1 MPWEEKTVGQV
12 REEFIN
18 MVQRGDYSMSEICR
32 QFGISRKTGY
42 KWLER
47 YNAGE
52 ALADKSQ
59 APLHQANKTNRETE
73 LLILSLRGEHPAWGP
88 RKLKR
93 RLEDLG
99 YSGLPAVSTVAEIL
113 RRNGQIIEEESRK
126 HRPIKRFEKEQAN
139 ELWQMDFKGQ
149 FPLMDGSLCFPLT
162 LLDDHSRFSLCLDAK
177 SGQKGMDVNSS
188 LVRLFHTYGLPNAIL
203 CDNGK
208 PWGDNRQ
215 GISSMDV
222 WFMQLDILP
231 IHIRPHH
238 PQTQGKEERFHLTLE
253 KELLQRCT
261 FGDQRQAQRH
271 FDHWRKIYN
280 RDRPHEALNLDVPEK
295 HYSPS
300 QRKIPHELPEPEYP
314 HGAITRKTH
323 NGLIRFEG
331 KAYYLSDSFDG
342 KYLEL
347 RKRDT
352 GMVDVLFGHFKVA
365 SINPFDKEL
374 FSKKISLFNP

>member
-1 MPWEEKTVGQV
+1 MPWEEKTVAQM

-18 MVQRGDYSMSEICR
+18 MVQQGNYSMTEICR
-32 QFGISRKTGY
+32 QFGVSRKTGY

-47 YNAGE
+47 YKAGE
-52 ALADKSQ
+52 GLEDKSR
-59 APLHQANKTNRETE
+59 APLHQANKTSRETE
-73 LLILSLRGEHPAWGP
+73 LLILSLREEHPAWGP

-93 RLEDLG
+93 RLADLG

-113 RRNGQIIEEESRK
+113 RRNGQISEQESRK

-149 FPLMDGSLCFPLT
+149 FPLMDGSQCFPLT

-177 SGQKGMDVNSS
+177 AGQKGADVSDS

-208 PWGDNRQ
+208 PWGGNRQ

-222 WFMQLDILP
+222 WFMQLGILP

-238 PQTQGKEERFHLTLE
+238 PQTQGKEERFHLTLD

-261 FGDQRQAQRH
+261 FDNQRQAQRH
-271 FDHWRKIYN
+271 FDW
-280 RDRPHEALNLDVPEK
+280 
-295 HYSPS
+295 
-300 QRKIPHELPEPEYP
+300 
-314 HGAITRKTH
+314 
-323 NGLIRFEG
+323 
-331 KAYYLSDSFDG
+331 
-342 KYLEL
+342 
-347 RKRDT
+347 
-352 GMVDVLFGHFKVA
+352 
-365 SINPFDKEL
+365 
-374 FSKKISLFNP
+374 